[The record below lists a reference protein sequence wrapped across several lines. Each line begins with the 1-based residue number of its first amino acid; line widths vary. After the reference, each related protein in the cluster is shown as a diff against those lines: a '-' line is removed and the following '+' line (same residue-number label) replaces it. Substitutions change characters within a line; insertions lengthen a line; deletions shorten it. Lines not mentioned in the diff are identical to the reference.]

1 MQDSGETRR
10 ENANACL
17 SRHCERSEAIQSRAH
32 HPGLLRGACHRAAL
46 RADPV
51 ARNDAGKPP
60 VRFGGRGQRKPT
72 PIITPDFDPRA
83 LVLRKSFA
91 IGGYLPRSAAQRII
105 SPAPTA
111 SPQCPL
117 AISPAQREC
126 RPRVRLRCFRRHRRR
141 TRYVRPA
148 RRSPLRHGR
157 RPQHRVCESAG
168 IPASHRRSGQGN
180 AWFG

>member
-1 MQDSGETRR
+1 MMQDSGETRR

-72 PIITPDFDPRA
+72 PIITPDFDPR
-83 LVLRKSFA
+83 LWFLRRSFA
-91 IGGYLPRSAAQRII
+91 IGGYLKVP
-105 SPAPTA
+105 
-111 SPQCPL
+111 C
-117 AISPAQREC
+117 
-126 RPRVRLRCFRRHRRR
+126 HRRLFEGPLPSE
-141 TRYVRPA
+141 VIC
-148 RRSPLRHGR
+148 RRV
-157 RPQHRVCESAG
+157 PQIDSAVWVLTF
-168 IPASHRRSGQGN
+168 
-180 AWFG
+180 AWRL